1 MFLNLYQK
9 IKKDLFVHHFYNM
22 IGLVLGDTHIGDE
35 IIKGFKK
42 YKKKFIIIDISK
54 SKKFKK
60 FNNSFQ
66 LSIGQLGKC
75 ISILKKNKCKEVLFA
90 GRVNKPN
97 FKKIKFDLK
106 AIYHLPKIIKETKK
120 GDAYIINFITNL
132 FEKEGFKIISQVKY
146 NKEIVLK
153 KGSCTILKPNKI
165 DKIKILSGKKII
177 YDLKRIGVEQGV
189 IVLSKEIFFTE
200 NLKGTDSLIK
210 ESKSEILK
218 YKNKNKGNRLG
229 ILIKLPK
236 PNQDLRTDLPTIGY
250 KTIKN
255 CISAGLRGVV
265 IKSKFNIFLDKQ
277 KCIKLANKKGFF
289 IHAI

>member
-1 MFLNLYQK
+1 
-9 IKKDLFVHHFYNM
+9 M
-22 IGLVLGDTHIGDE
+22 IGLVLGDTHIGNE
-35 IIKGFKK
+35 IIKGLKK

-54 SKKFKK
+54 SKKFKN
-60 FNNSFQ
+60 FNNSFP

-90 GRVNKPN
+90 GRVNPPN
-97 FKKIKFDLK
+97 FKKIKFDFK

-153 KGSCTILKPNKI
+153 KGSCTTLKPNKI
-165 DKIKILSGKKII
+165 DKINIISGKKIV

-210 ESKSEILK
+210 ESKSKILK
-218 YKNKNKGNRLG
+218 YKNKNKENRLG

-250 KTIKN
+250 KTVKN